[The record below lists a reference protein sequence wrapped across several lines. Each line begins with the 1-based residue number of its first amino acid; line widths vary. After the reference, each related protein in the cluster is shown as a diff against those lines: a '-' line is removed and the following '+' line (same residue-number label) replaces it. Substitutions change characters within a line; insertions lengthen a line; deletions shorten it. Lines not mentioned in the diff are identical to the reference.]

1 MNILEIIEKKKH
13 GKELSTEE
21 IKFVIEGYVNEEIKD
36 YQMSSLLMA
45 ILLKG
50 MTDRETGDLTL
61 AMLHSGDV
69 IDLTSIDGVKVD
81 KHSTGGVGDKTTM
94 VLSPMV
100 AACGAKVA
108 KMSGRGLGHTG
119 GTADKLESIPGYQV
133 SVKQEDFIDQVNKI
147 GIALISQTGNLVPA
161 DKKIY
166 ALRDVTATVD
176 SIPLIASSI
185 MSKKLASGADTILL
199 DVKCGEGAFMQT
211 VEDAEKLAKAM
222 IAIGK
227 HAGKDTR
234 VIITDMNQPLGNTIG
249 NSLEVLES
257 IETLKGE
264 GPEDLTELC
273 VESGA
278 IMLLQAGIE
287 TDHDKAVERLRG
299 TLKDGSALEKFREC
313 IAAQGGDSKVV
324 DDTSLLPKAK
334 HVTPFKLN
342 SGYIKEINALELGI
356 LSSDLGAGRKTKE
369 DSINFAVGLDLN
381 YKEGDFV
388 PEGEPLLYIHHD
400 EELSEDWLKRL
411 EAAYEIVDHEV
422 EKPTLIYERL

>member
-1 MNILEIIEKKKH
+1 MNILEIIDKKKN

-21 IKFVIEGYVNEEIKD
+21 IKFVIDGYVNEEIKD
-36 YQMSSLLMA
+36 YQMSALLMA

-50 MTDRETGDLTL
+50 MSDRETGDLTI
-61 AMLHSGDV
+61 AMLHSGDI
-69 IDLTSIDGVKVD
+69 IDLSSIKGVKVD
-81 KHSTGGVGDKTTM
+81 KHSTGGVGDKTTL

-119 GTADKLESIPGYQV
+119 GTADKLEAIPGYQV
-133 SVKQEDFIDQVNKI
+133 SINQEDFIRQVNEI

-222 IAIGK
+222 IAIGR
-227 HAGKDTR
+227 HAGKDTK

-257 IETLKGE
+257 IETLRGN
-264 GPEDLTELC
+264 GPADLTELC

-287 TDHDKAVERLRG
+287 TEHDKAVERLKNTLLDG
-299 TLKDGSALEKFREC
+299 TALQKFKEC
-313 IAAQGGDSKVV
+313 IEAQGGDSRVV
-324 DDTSLLPKAK
+324 DDTSLLPTSKYI
-334 HVTPFKLN
+334 TEFKLRP
-342 SGYIKEINALELGI
+342 GYVKEINTLELGI

-369 DSINFAVGLDLN
+369 DSINYAVGLDLN
-381 YKEGDFV
+381 FKEGDYV
-388 PEGEPLLYIHHD
+388 PPGEPLLIIHHD
-400 EELSEDWLKRL
+400 EELSEEWLRRL
-411 EAAYEIVDHEV
+411 EAVYEIVDYEV
-422 EKPTLIYERL
+422 AKSTLIYERL